1 MRISLIQHN
10 VKLGD
15 YAAIDAAIDQHAQH
29 ARQNDVDLLV
39 FPERFLIGGPGGDFS
54 TRKETLAHCAQR
66 LNRIAS
72 QHRDGPAMLIGTPW
86 QTPDSTGKTA
96 YNAVA
101 LVHQGSVRIVHQ
113 QNAVPSYGVQQYA
126 QHFEPSDKTEPFELR
141 GHTIG
146 VLIGNDLWNQ
156 SDVWQRPAQP
166 QAVAHALA
174 PACDFLIHL
183 DADPWFPERPQER
196 FQKLQSIA
204 QTYERAIIHVN
215 HFGSAQTI
223 LYDGRSMILDAQG
236 NARTI
241 ARSFDNDVQTFDI
254 PTLSKAEATEVSQEL
269 YRDPVDE
276 TLDALIFGLKD
287 NVHKSGFKDVVLG
300 LSGGIDSAIVA
311 AIAVE
316 ALGAEHVYGVAM
328 PSRYSSDHSIQDA
341 KDLANNLKM
350 PFDVMEIEAVHQALL
365 QTLAPFFE
373 GTQED
378 TAEENLQA
386 RARGVLLMG
395 LSNKFNR
402 LLLATSNKSE
412 FAVGYSTLY
421 GDMAGAFAPLTDVP
435 KEMVYAISRRFNE
448 RRGFDAIPIST
459 LTKPPSA
466 ELRPDQTDQD
476 SLPPYEILDELI
488 DRYVVRG
495 QSAQEIVDAG
505 FDPVDVRRVVWLVNI
520 TGYKRQQAAPGLRV
534 SRQALAIGRDFP
546 SIGNFSSLNLPA
558 QD

>member
-10 VKLGD
+10 IKLGD
-15 YAAIDAAIDQHAQH
+15 YAAIDAIIDAQVQR
-29 ARQNDVDLLV
+29 AQQENVDLLI
-39 FPERFLIGGPGGDFS
+39 FPALFLIGGPSGIFA
-54 TRKETLAHCAQR
+54 TRKETLAQCEQR
-66 LNRIAS
+66 LERLAARHAN
-72 QHRDGPAMLIGTPW
+72 GPAILIGTPW
-86 QTPDSTGKTA
+86 TNPSPSGKPA
-96 YNAVA
+96 FNAAA
-101 LVHQGSVRIVHQ
+101 LLHQGSVRIVHR
-113 QNAVPSYGVQQYA
+113 QNAVASYGVQQDA
-126 QHFEPSDKTEPFELR
+126 HLFEPSDQVEPFELHGR
-141 GHTIG
+141 TL
-146 VLIGNDLWNQ
+146 VVTIGNDLWNQ
-156 SDVWQRPAQP
+156 SDVWQRPARAESPAQKI
-166 QAVAHALA
+166 A
-174 PACDFLIHL
+174 PHCDLLIHL

-196 FQKLQSIA
+196 FQALQSIA
-204 QTYERAIIHVN
+204 RAHDRAIIHVN
-215 HFGSAQTI
+215 QFGSAQTL
-223 LYDGRSMILDAQG
+223 LYDGRSMVITSRGIAQ
-236 NARTI
+236 TI
-241 ARSFDNDVQTFDI
+241 ARSFDNDTQIIDCND
-254 PTLSKAEATEVSQEL
+254 LSKAEVVDLSYKLEK
-269 YRDPVDE
+269 DPVDE
-276 TLDALIFGLKD
+276 TLDALIFGLRD
-287 NVHKSGFKDVVLG
+287 NVQKSGFKDVILG

-350 PFDVMEIEAVHQALL
+350 PFDVMAIEAVHQALL

-373 GTQED
+373 GTAED

-386 RARGVLLMG
+386 RARGMLLMG